1 MLMYIVFQ
9 KRNDILKN
17 IGRMAFFKM
26 NFSQRSY
33 VVASLSLTY
42 RQWQLLF
49 SSCHFFGFLHA
60 LRAQVMKKLCQS
72 LIVKF
77 MSIWY
82 EYGMFICTS
91 YICCVDDEIDNG
103 YIYYFIQ
110 FVKEQDS
117 QV

>member
-1 MLMYIVFQ
+1 
-9 KRNDILKN
+9 
-17 IGRMAFFKM
+17 
-26 NFSQRSY
+26 
-33 VVASLSLTY
+33 
-42 RQWQLLF
+42 
-49 SSCHFFGFLHA
+49 
-60 LRAQVMKKLCQS
+60 
-72 LIVKF
+72 

-117 QV
+117 QVWHKDISPIKVAHGFHDYLISQKKKKEKKYTAIVISTF